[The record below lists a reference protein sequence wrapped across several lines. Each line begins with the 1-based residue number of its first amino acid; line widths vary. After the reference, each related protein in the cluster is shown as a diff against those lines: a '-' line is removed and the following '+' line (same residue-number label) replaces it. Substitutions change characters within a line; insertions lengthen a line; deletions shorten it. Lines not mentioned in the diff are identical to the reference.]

1 MSLGTSLSRGI
12 LAFDFAG
19 RQALVGVM
27 SRAHS

>member
-12 LAFDFAG
+12 LAFDITG
-19 RQALVGVM
+19 RQALVGAM